1 MLLGVRSPLRLGLP
15 LPPPHQEAE
24 GGGQERRHGAQHA
37 LRHLHQH
44 GRHRHLR
51 GQLHGRG
58 PRAHQD
64 HHGPGDKGPH
74 NRLLNTGSLLLF
86 NSVWSVLY
94 SCAFYLLASM
104 KYCCRRSIS
113 ESAYLKWVNTRLAY
127 GFNSVFNVKALVGA
141 RRRVLLR
148 DCTTSPINRLQH
160 YYEVHRSLIRGNEFY
175 LGFMYRTHLAEYF
188 FIYFQSK
195 AFT

>member
-1 MLLGVRSPLRLGLP
+1 
-15 LPPPHQEAE
+15 
-24 GGGQERRHGAQHA
+24 
-37 LRHLHQH
+37 
-44 GRHRHLR
+44 
-51 GQLHGRG
+51 
-58 PRAHQD
+58 
-64 HHGPGDKGPH
+64 
-74 NRLLNTGSLLLF
+74 
-86 NSVWSVLY
+86 
-94 SCAFYLLASM
+94 M

-141 RRRVLLR
+141 GRRVLLR

-175 LGFMYRTHLAEYF
+175 LGFIYRTHLAEYF
-188 FIYFQSK
+188 FIFFQSK